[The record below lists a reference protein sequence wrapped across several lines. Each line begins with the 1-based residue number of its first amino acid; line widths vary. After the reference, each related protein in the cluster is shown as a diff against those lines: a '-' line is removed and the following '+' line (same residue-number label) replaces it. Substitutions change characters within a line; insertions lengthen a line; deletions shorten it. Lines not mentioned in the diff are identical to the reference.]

1 MAKII
6 YLHGFKSSGD
16 SEKSKQL
23 KKAFPND
30 KVIAPNLSAS
40 PKQAI
45 QQIHNIIADNP
56 EPTIVVGT
64 SLGGFYATYIACLY
78 DIPAFV
84 INPSLEPHVS
94 LVNQIG
100 KHQRYGTGE
109 DYEFHSHYIDELKSL
124 FDKLHSSEIESQNLH
139 FYLADNDDV
148 VTFDK
153 LDTLFPDR
161 AHVKTF
167 KGAGHRFSAFPEIF
181 PDIQKVL
188 DKFKK

>member
-6 YLHGFKSSGD
+6 YIHGFRSSGE

-23 KKAFPND
+23 RDAFPNV
-30 KVIAPNLSAS
+30 KVIAPNLSPN
-40 PKQAI
+40 PKQAVS
-45 QQIHNIIADNP
+45 QLHSIIATDP
-56 EPTIVVGT
+56 ESTIVVGT

-78 DIPAFV
+78 DIPAFI

-94 LVNQIG
+94 LIKQVG
-100 KHQRYGTGE
+100 KHTRYGTGE
-109 DYEFHSHYIDELKSL
+109 EYEFHSQYIDELKML
-124 FDKLHSSEIESQNLH
+124 FDKLHKSDKDGNNLH

-153 LDTLFPDR
+153 LDSLFPNK

-167 KGAGHRFSAFPEIF
+167 AGAGHRFSRFKEIF
-181 PDIQKVL
+181 PDIQQVL
-188 DKFKK
+188 NKFKK

>member
-6 YLHGFKSSGD
+6 YVHGFKSSGE

-23 KKAFPND
+23 REAFPNH
-30 KVIAPNLSAS
+30 KVVAPNLSAD
-40 PKQAI
+40 PKQAVR
-45 QQIHNIIADNP
+45 QLHNIIATDP
-56 EPTIVVGT
+56 EATVIVGT

-84 INPSLEPHVS
+84 INPSLEPHIS
-94 LVNQIG
+94 LSKQIG
-100 KHQRYGTGE
+100 SHTRYGSGE
-109 DYEFHSHYIDELKSL
+109 PYEFRGEYVDELKSL
-124 FDKLHSSEIESQNLH
+124 FDKLHSSEKESQNLH

-153 LDTLFPDR
+153 LDSLFPNR

-167 KGAGHRFSAFPEIF
+167 SGAGHRFSRFKEIL
-181 PDIQKVL
+181 PDIEQVL
-188 DKFKK
+188 NKFKK